1 MAFNSKDEYP
11 FDNLES
17 VNQGD
22 CRFCPFSVGT
32 PTTVL
37 NIQHLQIHYKQNH
50 PVSLNNPGQI
60 PATNTL
66 VQQISPNQ
74 TKVIGVYDFEQCMQY
89 DCFFSRDERKEA
101 KPKTKNGPPEIVK
114 NPNFRLLQVE
124 SHAQIWDRE
133 LTAQQIKEN
142 SVFLCLKHN
151 NGNFEKMKELIWNY
165 GLMYAFLDVNIK
177 IPKIRL
183 HSVPHKLSVAISAR
197 RLCPTTIYT
206 SWAQIP
212 TAADQKTITQA
223 LTETNQQLRL
233 ELQKERDKNSLFQQ
247 LNQFGKIVFNR
258 DTGIP
263 KYICHNCNNDSDKE
277 VEDQPITTKYN
288 NANYQDDTT
297 ADLHNNDTQ
306 SNDEEITTTDLH
318 TNDTQSNDEEITTT
332 DLHNNDTESNDEE
345 ITTTDLQNNGTILD
359 QTLTTIDLTHKGQVT
374 KNEIKE
380 LVYTTKLKPQP
391 IFNVIN
397 DEQIDQIIDYTFL
410 AKRSKIDLNI
420 RKIVKC
426 PKCTNTFTTPQ
437 SKNRHLK
444 TIHR

>member
-212 TAADQKTITQA
+212 TAAHQKTITQA

-263 KYICHNCNNDSDKE
+263 KYICHNCNNDSDTE

-288 NANYQDDTT
+288 NTNYQDDTT

-318 TNDTQSNDEEITTT
+318 
-332 DLHNNDTESNDEE
+332 NNDT
-345 ITTTDLQNNGTILD
+345 ILD
-359 QTLTTIDLTHKGQVT
+359 RTLTTIDLTHKGQVT

-380 LVYTTKLKPQP
+380 LVYATKLKPQP

-397 DEQIDQIIDYTFL
+397 EEQIDPIIDYTFL